1 VTPSPREFAP
11 RSDRS
16 ATRRRRFSRD
26 IARLASSLAGRNEE
40 GGHRRLGRNHSKRS
54 FIVRIASFI
63 LGLLGAA
70 GALFLGIKWQ
80 GDMSS
85 PEGQAAMQLAAALGK
100 EAGAGG
106 LGAEMA
112 GLQRGTYALLICGA
126 LGLVFSIVVL
136 LRKGNRFG
144 NAALLIV
151 CGVLP
156 ILFAGKAVLGVP
168 MALAGLFALAVK
180 PKLAV

>member
-1 VTPSPREFAP
+1 M
-11 RSDRS
+11 
-16 ATRRRRFSRD
+16 
-26 IARLASSLAGRNEE
+26 
-40 GGHRRLGRNHSKRS
+40 
-54 FIVRIASFI
+54 RIASFI

-85 PEGQAAMQLAAALGK
+85 PEGQAAMKLAAAFSK

-136 LRKGNRFG
+136 LRKGNRYANG
-144 NAALLIV
+144 ALLVV
-151 CGVLP
+151 CGLLP
-156 ILFAGKAVLGVP
+156 ILLATKAVFGVP

-180 PKLAV
+180 PKAAGLAA